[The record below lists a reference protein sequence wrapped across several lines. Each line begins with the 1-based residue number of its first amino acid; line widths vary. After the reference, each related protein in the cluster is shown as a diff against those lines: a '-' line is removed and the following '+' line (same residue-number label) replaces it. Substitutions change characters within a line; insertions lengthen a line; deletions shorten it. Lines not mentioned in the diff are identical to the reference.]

1 MIKKNK
7 NLYIVFIVLSVTLSV
22 LMFYIAANKT
32 IFNKSSNTNNT
43 PSGNVSSDSLSV
55 TDYEKNSSTA
65 VQSRFIDTELTSK
78 NIGVPVL
85 YYHSVNKNAEN
96 EVTIS
101 PEMLEKQLDYINDNE
116 YITITIN
123 ELYDHLINNQ
133 PIPEKSIVITFDDGY
148 MNNYTEAFPLLK
160 ERDMKAT
167 IFCVGNS
174 LDGSY
179 YLSKDA
185 IKEMSDYGIDIESHT
200 VNHMH
205 LDTLNYDEQLSEM
218 KNSKDIL
225 ENITGKNV
233 TAIAYPFGDFNDDSI
248 KAAKEA
254 GYKLAFTTH
263 LGLSDRNDDI
273 YALDRI
279 YISSNY
285 DMNTFKELIKNTSK

>member
-133 PIPEKSIVITFDDGY
+133 PIPEKSIVITFDKELS
-148 MNNYTEAFPLLK
+148 NVETSLS
-160 ERDMKAT
+160 ERDDIFSANEYENALRKA
-167 IFCVGNS
+167 
-174 LDGSY
+174 
-179 YLSKDA
+179 
-185 IKEMSDYGIDIESHT
+185 
-200 VNHMH
+200 
-205 LDTLNYDEQLSEM
+205 
-218 KNSKDIL
+218 
-225 ENITGKNV
+225 
-233 TAIAYPFGDFNDDSI
+233 FNKS
-248 KAAKEA
+248 
-254 GYKLAFTTH
+254 
-263 LGLSDRNDDI
+263 
-273 YALDRI
+273 
-279 YISSNY
+279 
-285 DMNTFKELIKNTSK
+285 

>member
-22 LMFYIAANKT
+22 LMFYIAASKT
-32 IFNKSSNTNNT
+32 IFNKLSNTNNT
-43 PSGNVSSDSLSV
+43 PSGNVSSNSLSV

-85 YYHSVNKNAEN
+85 YYHSVNENAEN

-160 ERDMKAT
+160 ERNMKAT

-179 YLSKDA
+179 YLSKDS